1 MELPLSRKSKGLVL
15 DFSNFPRGG
24 KWKRGTIGGG
34 GENDWRFIY
43 ILIEIRIENHY
54 RGGNFIDARSSFA
67 LSHYKVRGFVYE
79 LLVSFLDIFISPF
92 FSCLEMIIDE
102 KRD

>member
-1 MELPLSRKSKGLVL
+1 ME
-15 DFSNFPRGG
+15 
-24 KWKRGTIGGG
+24 
-34 GENDWRFIY
+34 
-43 ILIEIRIENHY
+43 
-54 RGGNFIDARSSFA
+54 DARSSFA